1 MQYKA
6 LISFSGLIS
15 MSMGEVREIADQ
27 KIVNDLLKAGYIQP
41 NPSKMVQTAPSALMS
56 EASSRQTTNQLISSR
71 APADR
76 RSVRPA
82 ARAGQSRLCLAEAKR
97 SKKEEV
103 KKTRKGGKKKSE
115 N

>member
-1 MQYKA
+1 
-6 LISFSGLIS
+6 
-15 MSMGEVREIADQ
+15 MGEVQEITNREIA
-27 KIVNDLLKAGYIQP
+27 NDLLKAGYIQP

-56 EASSRQTTNQLISSR
+56 EASPRQTTNQLISSR

-82 ARAGQSRLCLAEAKR
+82 ARAGQSRHSLAGAKNG
-97 SKKEEV
+97 KKEEV

>member
-27 KIVNDLLKAGYIQP
+27 EIVNDLLKAGYIQP
-41 NPSKMVQTAPSALMS
+41 NVELPAQRVAQKLVD
-56 EASSRQTTNQLISSR
+56 NQPK
-71 APADR
+71 A
-76 RSVRPA
+76 V
-82 ARAGQSRLCLAEAKR
+82 
-97 SKKEEV
+97 KKEEV